1 MVSSVGASGN
11 ISVGGAAG
19 AGDLLAQLRAA
30 DRDRYLACLLMPEGA
45 RADIATLFLF
55 NAEIAAIRD
64 RVSEPLPGEIRLQWW
79 RDVIAGERGSEA
91 AAHPLAQ
98 ALLDVMGRHR
108 LSAAAFDRLL
118 EARLFD
124 LYDDP
129 MPDRAAYEQ
138 YAGETGSALMQLCA
152 LVLDPDGAPK
162 LADACGHA
170 GIALSVAGHLM
181 LLPLH
186 RRRGQV
192 FLPGD
197 LLTATGLD
205 RETFLAGEDAV
216 RTAAAI
222 SAFVAF
228 GREHL
233 AAARTALDGPQ
244 GPGRHAVLP
253 AAIAPNVL
261 ARAERTG
268 AKCLTDPPQPS
279 LLSRQWRL
287 WRASRNGTI

>member
-1 MVSSVGASGN
+1 MASET
-11 ISVGGAAG
+11 SGGAAG
-19 AGDLLAQLRAA
+19 AGDMLAQLRAL
-30 DRDRYLACLLMPEGA
+30 DRDRYLACLLMPEAA
-45 RADIATLFLF
+45 RADIATLCLF

-79 RDVIAGERGSEA
+79 RDVVSGERGSEA

-98 ALLDVMGRHR
+98 ALLAVMARHR
-108 LSAAAFDRLL
+108 LPRAAFERLL

-129 MPDRAAYEQ
+129 MPDRAGYEQ

-152 LVLDPDGAPK
+152 LILDPDRAPT
-162 LADACGHA
+162 LADSCGHA
-170 GIALSVAGHLM
+170 GIALAVAGHLM

-205 RETFLAGEDAV
+205 RESFLAGEDSL
-216 RTAAAI
+216 RTGAAI

-233 AAARTALDGPQ
+233 AAARTALAAAQ
-244 GPGRHAVLP
+244 GAARYAVLP
-253 AAIAPNVL
+253 AAIAPLVFARGERMGARCL
-261 ARAERTG
+261 A
-268 AKCLTDPPQPS
+268 DPPQPS
-279 LLSRQWRL
+279 LLARQWRL
-287 WRASRNGTI
+287 WRASLRGGI

>member
-1 MVSSVGASGN
+1 MASNG
-11 ISVGGAAG
+11 ISVGGGAG
-19 AGDLLAQLRAA
+19 AGDMLAQLRDL

-45 RADIATLFLF
+45 RADIATLYLF
-55 NAEIAAIRD
+55 NAEIAAIRE

-79 RDVIAGERGSEA
+79 RDVIAGDRGSEA

-98 ALLDVMGRHR
+98 ALLEVVARHR
-108 LSAAAFDRLL
+108 LPQAALERLL

-138 YAGETGSALMQLCA
+138 YAGETGSALMQLTA
-152 LVLDPDGAPK
+152 LILDPAGAPT

-170 GIALSVAGHLM
+170 GIALAVAGHLM

-205 RETFLAGEDAV
+205 RESFLTSDDPLRAGAAV
-216 RTAAAI
+216 

-233 AAARTALDGPQ
+233 AAARTALAGAH
-244 GPGRHAVLP
+244 GAGRHAVLP
-253 AAIAPNVL
+253 AAIAPNVF
-261 ARAERTG
+261 ARADRMG
-268 AKCLTDPPQPS
+268 ARCLTDPPQPS

-287 WRASRNGTI
+287 WRASRSGAI

>member
-1 MVSSVGASGN
+1 MSGST
-11 ISVGGAAG
+11 ISVGGEAA
-19 AGDLLAQLRAA
+19 AGDLLVRLREL

-45 RADIATLFLF
+45 RADIATLYLF
-55 NAEIAAIRD
+55 NAEIAAVRD
-64 RVSEPLPGEIRLQWW
+64 RVSEPLPGGIRLQWW
-79 RDVIAGERGSEA
+79 RDVIAGERGGEA

-98 ALLDVMGRHR
+98 VLLDAMARHR
-108 LSAAAFDRLL
+108 LPQAAFERML

-152 LVLDPDGAPK
+152 LILDPDGAPK

-170 GIALSVAGHLM
+170 GIALAVAGHLM

-197 LLTATGLD
+197 LLAATGLD
-205 RETFLAGEDAV
+205 RESFLAGDDPV
-216 RTAAAI
+216 RTGAAI

-233 AAARTALDGPQ
+233 AAAREALAGAQ
-244 GPGRHAVLP
+244 GTGRFAVLP
-253 AAIAPNVL
+253 AAIAPLVL
-261 ARAERTG
+261 ARAERMG
-268 AKCLTDPPQPS
+268 ARCLADPPQPP

-287 WRASRNGTI
+287 WRASRTAAL

>member
-1 MVSSVGASGN
+1 MASGDN
-11 ISVGGAAG
+11 SVDGGAG
-19 AGDLLAQLRAA
+19 VGELLAQVRAA

-45 RADIATLFLF
+45 RADIATLYLF

-79 RDVIAGERGSEA
+79 RDVVAGERGSEA

-98 ALLDVMGRHR
+98 ALLAAMARHR
-108 LSAAAFDRLL
+108 LPPSAFDRLL

-138 YAGETGSALMQLCA
+138 YAGETGSTLMQLCA
-152 LVLDPDGAPK
+152 LVLDPDGAPA

-170 GIALSVAGHLM
+170 GIALAVAGHLM

-197 LLTATGLD
+197 LLAATGLD
-205 RETFLAGEDAV
+205 RESFLAGADAV
-216 RTAAAI
+216 RAGAAI

-233 AAARTALDGPQ
+233 GAARTALAEAKGAS
-244 GPGRHAVLP
+244 RHAVLP
-253 AAIAPNVL
+253 AAIAAPVF
-261 ARAERTG
+261 ARAERMG
-268 AKCLTDPPQPS
+268 ARCLADPPQPS
-279 LLSRQWRL
+279 LLARQWRL
-287 WRASRNGTI
+287 WRASRTGAL